1 MPHIHICVGGVG
13 VIPII
18 LAGGENDYAMGGVLY
33 ERLRKHAEVL
43 YIRGGMIHH
52 SKNGRQSFIIYE
64 LPEHSDISGLAS
76 GIVII
81 KENAKHIGNLPQ
93 KLPIIVGS
101 DNYAALKCI
110 PCGCK
115 SIITCGMS
123 VRDTL
128 SLSANVGGRASVSLQ
143 RRIRNIYG
151 RWISECELPLK
162 CDGMT
167 DYQILALTAVL
178 LICGVEG

>member
-1 MPHIHICVGGVG
+1 M
-13 VIPII
+13 IPII
-18 LAGGENDYAMGGVLY
+18 LAGDENDYTMGGILY
-33 ERLRKHAEVL
+33 ERLGKHADVL
-43 YIRGGMIHH
+43 YIANGVIKH
-52 SKNGRQSFIIYE
+52 SKNGRQSFVIYE

-76 GIVII
+76 GVVII
-81 KENAKHIGNLPQ
+81 KENANRLGLLPEN
-93 KLPIIVGS
+93 LPIIVGS
-101 DNYAALKCI
+101 DNCAALKHI

-151 RWISECELPLK
+151 RWIGECELPLK
-162 CDGMT
+162 CCEGLT
-167 DYQILALTAVL
+167 DYQILVLTAVL
-178 LICGVEG
+178 LISGLEG